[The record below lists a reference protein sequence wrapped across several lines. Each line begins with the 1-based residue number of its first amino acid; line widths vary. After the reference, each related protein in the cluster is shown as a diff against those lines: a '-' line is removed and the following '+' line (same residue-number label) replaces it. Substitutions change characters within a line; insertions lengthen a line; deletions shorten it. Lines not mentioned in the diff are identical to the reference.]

1 MASNVLPTAPA
12 YEQTETQTTL
22 YPVLPTQPDNNFR
35 MQKANEVLKYLSD
48 EVSHY
53 RLVAKK
59 YKQTKTIINYAS
71 FSAGGISGFLSAGG
85 VAAAF
90 TGIGIPASIPIGCVA
105 SVFGLT
111 AAGLTGFYKKLE
123 PKLIKHCKIMTLALS
138 KCDTV
143 NRILSKSLIDGK
155 ISDTEFQSILDEKD
169 SYRYGR
175 RFFEK
180 VHYQRKKINR
190 AALTSK
196 KYDKRPCTKKEC
208 ACKKSFLAAS
218 ATFRNK
224 NSVEAHTLSLY

>member
-22 YPVLPTQPDNNFR
+22 YPNLPTNQPDNNFR

-59 YKQTKTIINYAS
+59 YKRTKTIINYAG

-90 TGIGIPASIPIGCVA
+90 TVIGAPASIPIGCVA
-105 SVFGLT
+105 SLFGLT

-155 ISDTEFQSILDEKD
+155 ISDSEFQSILDEKE
-169 SYRYGR
+169 SYRIQKEILRKGTLPKDKQSSPDI
-175 RFFEK
+175 EK
-180 VHYQRKKINR
+180 IRQEAVHEERIRMQKKLLGS
-190 AALTSK
+190 AVDVSK
-196 KYDKRPCTKKEC
+196 
-208 ACKKSFLAAS
+208 
-218 ATFRNK
+218 
-224 NSVEAHTLSLY
+224 

>member
-1 MASNVLPTAPA
+1 MSSNVLPTAPA
-12 YEQTETQTTL
+12 YAETETEMQTTL
-22 YPVLPTQPDNNFR
+22 YPVLPTQQDNNFR

-59 YKQTKTIINYAS
+59 YKRTKTIINYAS

-90 TGIGIPASIPIGCVA
+90 SVIGAPASIPIGCVA
-105 SVFGLT
+105 SLFGLT

-155 ISDTEFQSILDEKD
+155 ISDSEFQSILDEKD
-169 SYRYGR
+169 SYRIQEILRKGTLPKDKQSSPDI
-175 RFFEK
+175 EK
-180 VHYQRKKINR
+180 IRQE
-190 AALTSK
+190 A
-196 KYDKRPCTKKEC
+196 KKEERLRMQ
-208 ACKKSFLAAS
+208 KKLLGS
-218 ATFRNK
+218 
-224 NSVEAHTLSLY
+224 EANISK

>member
-59 YKQTKTIINYAS
+59 YKRTKTIINYAG

-90 TGIGIPASIPIGCVA
+90 TGIGIPAAIPIGCVA
-105 SVFGLT
+105 SLFGLT

-123 PKLIKHCKIMTLALS
+123 PKLIKHCKIITLAFNLS

-155 ISDTEFQSILDEKD
+155 ISDVEFQSILDEKE
-169 SYRYGR
+169 SYRI
-175 RFFEK
+175 
-180 VHYQRKKINR
+180 QKKILR
-190 AALTSK
+190 EGTLPK
-196 KYDKRPCTKKEC
+196 EKTKQSSPDIEKI
-208 ACKKSFLAAS
+208 
-218 ATFRNK
+218 
-224 NSVEAHTLSLY
+224 

>member
-1 MASNVLPTAPA
+1 MLQKNINELKPLS
-12 YEQTETQTTL
+12 TTL
-22 YPVLPTQPDNNFR
+22 
-35 MQKANEVLKYLSD
+35 
-48 EVSHY
+48 
-53 RLVAKK
+53 
-59 YKQTKTIINYAS
+59 AS
-71 FSAGGISGFLSAGG
+71 FSAGGISGFRSAGG

-123 PKLIKHCKIMTLALS
+123 PKLIKHCKIMTVVLS

-155 ISDTEFQSILDEKD
+155 ISDSEFQSILDEKE
-169 SYRYGR
+169 SYRIQKEILRKGTLPK
-175 RFFEK
+175 EK
-180 VHYQRKKINR
+180 NKQ
-190 AALTSK
+190 SSP
-196 KYDKRPCTKKEC
+196 DSS

-224 NSVEAHTLSLY
+224 NSVEAHTFSLY